1 MAKKDK
7 ALEADA
13 LPKTDETQNT
23 EGDTLPSDNKATA
36 DSGSETTAD
45 EADVPKSNVIEPV
58 AVDVRLRDIYPQD
71 SYGRCGLR
79 FKKGETQCIAIQA
92 LEPEALIALNNDPW
106 LELVYVT
113 D

>member
-13 LPKTDETQNT
+13 LPKADETQKT

-36 DSGSETTAD
+36 DSVSGTTAD
-45 EADVPKSNVIEPV
+45 EVDVSKSNIIDPV
-58 AVDVRLRDIYPQD
+58 AVDIRLRDIYPQE

-92 LEPEALIALNNDPW
+92 LEPEALMTLNNDPW